1 MPREELSTPC
11 TVLYKWGEFLVDHT
25 EFKAVELT
33 EEWLNR
39 LKGNVC
45 YIIHQDPEQ
54 YPYTLLFMGG
64 DWLKAA
70 DLGVFSET
78 TKGLDG
84 WKRISSAF
92 YGVRRGVTVADEDWG
107 DNRRL
112 PVGLNAKWLNLP
124 EGHSDD
130 LDVVAEALRGV
141 ILPVVESKL
150 PSKTHSFDLDRTV
163 ADLTSPEVEQAFH
176 DTYKEKD
183 LTEYWF

>member
-1 MPREELSTPC
+1 MPVEELNTPC

-39 LKGNVC
+39 LSGKVC
-45 YIIHQDPEQ
+45 YVIHQDPES
-54 YPYTLLFMGG
+54 YPYTLLFMGD

-70 DLGVFSET
+70 NLGVFSET

-112 PVGLNAKWLNLP
+112 PVGLNAKWLNLS

-150 PSKTHSFDLDRTV
+150 PSKTYSFESDRTV

-176 DTYKEKD
+176 DTYKEKG
-183 LTEYWF
+183 LAEGWL

>member
-1 MPREELSTPC
+1 MPGEELSTPC

-45 YIIHQDPEQ
+45 YIIHQDPKQ
-54 YPYTLLFMGG
+54 YPYALLFMGD
-64 DWLKAA
+64 DWLEAA
-70 DLGVFSET
+70 DLGVFTET

-92 YGVRRGVTVADEDWG
+92 YGVRRGVTIADEDWG
-107 DNRRL
+107 DNSKL
-112 PVGLNAKWLNLP
+112 PAGLNVKWLNLP

-141 ILPVVESKL
+141 TLPVEESKL
-150 PSKTHSFDLDRTV
+150 PSKTHSLESDRVV

-176 DTYKEKD
+176 DTYFEKD
-183 LTEYWF
+183 LTEYWL